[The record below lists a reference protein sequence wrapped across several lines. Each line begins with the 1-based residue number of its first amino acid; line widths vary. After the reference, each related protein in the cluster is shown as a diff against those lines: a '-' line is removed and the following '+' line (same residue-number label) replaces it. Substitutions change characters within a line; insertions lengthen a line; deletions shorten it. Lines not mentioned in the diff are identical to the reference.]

1 MFECS
6 FQDGEFLVLP
16 FSVNIDGVKVLIDGA
31 LGISQSN
38 KSNNAIR
45 SNPSQ
50 GSSESGSTVLKLS
63 SQKGKPYI
71 CTKAWKIVCT
81 FSGCVGI
88 IMNLDNVFGTVN
100 R

>member
-1 MFECS
+1 MFEYS

-16 FSVNIDGVKVLIDGA
+16 FSVNIDGIKVLIDGA

-50 GSSESGSTVLKLS
+50 SSSEPGIAVLKLGQ
-63 SQKGKPYI
+63 SQKGTPDI
-71 CTKAWKIVCT
+71 CTWVIVK
-81 FSGCVGI
+81 SKGK
-88 IMNLDNVFGTVN
+88 NV